1 MAKLKSLEGENLL
14 LFHETKNIFYSFL
27 RDLSW
32 YITMDTPDK
41 EISKAEIIEK
51 AEENISQESK
61 LLDNTYR
68 DFIEELLKLADAV
81 SFAVKNSKAT
91 SDMNVSSEKGANE
104 INDALSQQ
112 KKANFFSRELNKND
126 NTDIIY
132 KLSIDEEAPVPFL
145 LNIYEKRAL
154 KTLLQD
160 NRFRNLASQNLLE
173 FLDEQFSEIHP
184 YEWNDFLMFR
194 GNTEYDELADKKVQK
209 NIKIIMSAILNRNSI
224 KCINTK
230 AVDYQNEEQIIYPYK
245 LMYSPVTGKVQLLA
259 TKKDINRIILLNVIA
274 LENVSEDH
282 SHNLSDDEFADLL
295 EAQKESEPIIIEI
308 KNFDTKGKK
317 TNAVE
322 RFFMMFSNQNKKA
335 TYDEVTY
342 TYKVELYYYKFDEYD
357 IINKLLQLGPSVT
370 VISPDKIIDKLIE
383 KVSKAYK
390 NY

>member
-1 MAKLKSLEGENLL
+1 MHI
-14 LFHETKNIFYSFL
+14 LF
-27 RDLSW
+27 
-32 YITMDTPDK
+32 
-41 EISKAEIIEK
+41 
-51 AEENISQESK
+51 
-61 LLDNTYR
+61 
-68 DFIEELLKLADAV
+68 
-81 SFAVKNSKAT
+81 
-91 SDMNVSSEKGANE
+91 
-104 INDALSQQ
+104 
-112 KKANFFSRELNKND
+112 
-126 NTDIIY
+126 
-132 KLSIDEEAPVPFL
+132 PFL

-335 TYDEVTY
+335 TYDEVTD